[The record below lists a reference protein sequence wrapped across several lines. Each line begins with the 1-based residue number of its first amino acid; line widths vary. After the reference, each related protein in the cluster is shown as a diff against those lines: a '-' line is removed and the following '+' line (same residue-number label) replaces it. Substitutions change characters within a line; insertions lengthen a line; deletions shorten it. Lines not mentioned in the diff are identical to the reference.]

1 MYEVYKAKSIL
12 NVHKHC
18 DGGWFW
24 SKYSASPYTGC
35 EYGCTYCFARE
46 AKYNPYKTKNQ
57 STLIPMTTQDE
68 FSEHIKIKQ
77 NAPELLSKQLSKKPK
92 DLIDLDSHQPV
103 DTRYEYARGMLEVC
117 YNLGFPVFVNEKSPL
132 LLRDIDILKKIS
144 KATYLNVGWS
154 IIGTENDTVKAAFEP
169 KSPPF
174 EARFEAMQRLSEQ
187 GIFTGT
193 IFMPILPFICDTE
206 DHIEKVVKKTRE
218 SGGKY
223 VLEGG
228 LSLMNQCKTY
238 FYKALSAYDSSL
250 IPKYDELYS
259 NPKLMAEELSRIH
272 KIVLEKCQK
281 EGLTP
286 YIPRPMTIYPKEQ
299 QTNRRIA
306 EKFYLEA
313 RELQLSGADNFRVW
327 AYRKAAWALDEVDR
341 DVEEIFQRQGIDGLQ
356 EIEGVG
362 RSLATKIVA
371 YIEEKNTLTY

>member
-35 EYGCTYCFARE
+35 EYGCTYCYARE
-46 AKYNPYKTKNQ
+46 AKYNPYKTQSQ
-57 STLIPMTTQDE
+57 STLVPMQDE

-77 NAPELLSKQLSKKPK
+77 NASELLLKQLSKQPK

-103 DTRYEYARGMLEVC
+103 DAKYGFARKMLEEC
-117 YNLGFPVFVNEKSPL
+117 YDLGFPVFVNEKSPL
-132 LLRDIDILKKIS
+132 LLRDIDVLEKIS

-154 IIGTENDTVKAAFEP
+154 IIGTKEDTVKAAFEP
-169 KSPPF
+169 ESPPF
-174 EARFEAMQRLSEQ
+174 EARFQAMQKLSER
-187 GIFTGT
+187 GIYTGT
-193 IFMPILPFICDTE
+193 VFMPILPFIYDTE

-228 LSLMNQCKTY
+228 LSLMNQCKTF

-259 NPKLMAEELSRIH
+259 NSKLMAEELARIH
-272 KIVLEKCQK
+272 KLVLENCQ
-281 EGLTP
+281 EQGLTP
-286 YIPRPMTIYPKEQ
+286 YIPRPITIYPKEQ
-299 QTNRRIA
+299 QTNRKIA

-313 RELQLSGADNFRVW
+313 RELQFSGADNFRVW
-327 AYRKAAWALDEVDR
+327 AYRKAAWALDDLDR
-341 DVEEIFQRQGIDGLQ
+341 KVEDIYHEKGL
-356 EIEGVG
+356 EGLKAISGVG
-362 RSLATKIVA
+362 ESLAKKIVA
-371 YIEEKNTLTY
+371 FIVGTKSAI

>member
-1 MYEVYKAKSIL
+1 LYEVYKAKSIL

-35 EYGCTYCFARE
+35 EYGCTYCYARE
-46 AKYNPYKTKNQ
+46 VKYNPYKKQSQ
-57 STLIPMTTQDE
+57 STLIPMKDE

-77 NAPELLSKQLSKKPK
+77 NAPELLTKQLSKQPK

-103 DTRYEYARGMLEVC
+103 DSKYEYARKMLEVC
-117 YNLGFPVFVNEKSPL
+117 YDLGFSVFVNEKSPL
-132 LLRDIDILKKIS
+132 LLRDIDVLEKIS

-154 IIGTENDTVKAAFEP
+154 IIGTQDDAVKSVFEP
-169 KSPPF
+169 NSPPF
-174 EARFEAMQRLSEQ
+174 ESRFQAMQKLATR
-187 GIFTGT
+187 GIYTGT
-193 IFMPILPFICDTE
+193 IFMPILPFIYDTE

-238 FYKALSAYDSSL
+238 FYRALSAYDSSL
-250 IPKYDELYS
+250 IAKYDELYS
-259 NPKLMAEELSRIH
+259 NPKLMAEELARIH
-272 KIVLEKCQK
+272 KIVLENCQK

-286 YIPRPMTIYPKEQ
+286 YIPRPITIYPKEQ
-299 QTNRRIA
+299 QTNRSVA

-313 RELQLSGADNFRVW
+313 RELQLSGADNFRAW
-327 AYRKAAWALDEVDR
+327 AYRKAARALDDLDR
-341 DVEEIFQRQGIDGLQ
+341 NVEDIYQEKGL
-356 EIEGVG
+356 EGLKAISGVG
-362 RSLATKIVA
+362 ESLAKKIASFIVDTKSTA
-371 YIEEKNTLTY
+371 

>member
-35 EYGCTYCFARE
+35 EYGCTYCYARE
-46 AKYNPYKTKNQ
+46 AKYNPYKTQSQ
-57 STLIPMTTQDE
+57 STLVPMQDE

-77 NAPELLSKQLSKKPK
+77 NASELLLKQLSKQPK

-103 DTRYEYARGMLEVC
+103 DAKYGFARKMLEVC
-117 YNLGFPVFVNEKSPL
+117 YDLGFPVFVNEKSPL
-132 LLRDIDILKKIS
+132 LLRDIDVLEKIS

-154 IIGTENDTVKAAFEP
+154 IIGTQDDAVKSVFEP
-169 KSPPF
+169 NSPPF
-174 EARFEAMQRLSEQ
+174 ESRFQAMQKLATR
-187 GIFTGT
+187 GIYTGT
-193 IFMPILPFICDTE
+193 IFMPILPFIYDTR

-238 FYKALSAYDSSL
+238 FYKALSAYDSNL

-259 NPKLMAEELSRIH
+259 NPKLMTQELARIH
-272 KIVLEKCQK
+272 KVLLGNCQK
-281 EGLTP
+281 QGLTP
-286 YIPRPMTIYPKEQ
+286 YIPRPITIYPKEQ

-306 EKFYLEA
+306 AKFYLEA

-327 AYRKAAWALDEVDR
+327 AYRKAAWALDDLDR
-341 DVEEIFQRQGIDGLQ
+341 NVEDIYHEKGL
-356 EIEGVG
+356 EGLKTISGVG
-362 RSLATKIVA
+362 ESLAKKIAAFIVDTKSA
-371 YIEEKNTLTY
+371 T

>member
-1 MYEVYKAKSIL
+1 LYEVYKAKSIL

-35 EYGCTYCFARE
+35 EYGCTYCYARE
-46 AKYNPYKTKNQ
+46 VKYNPYKKQSQ
-57 STLIPMTTQDE
+57 STLIPMKDE

-77 NAPELLSKQLSKKPK
+77 NAPELLTKQLSKQPK

-103 DTRYEYARGMLEVC
+103 DSKYEYARKMLEVC
-117 YNLGFPVFVNEKSPL
+117 YDLGFSVFVNEKSPL
-132 LLRDIDILKKIS
+132 LLRDIDVLEKIS

-154 IIGTENDTVKAAFEP
+154 IIGTQDDAVKSVFEP
-169 KSPPF
+169 NSPPF
-174 EARFEAMQRLSEQ
+174 ESRFQAMQKLATR
-187 GIFTGT
+187 GIYTGT
-193 IFMPILPFICDTE
+193 IFMPILPFIYDTE

-238 FYKALSAYDSSL
+238 FYRALSAYDSSL
-250 IPKYDELYS
+250 IAKYDELYC
-259 NPKLMAEELSRIH
+259 NPKLMAEELARIH
-272 KIVLEKCQK
+272 KIVLENCQK

-286 YIPRPMTIYPKEQ
+286 YIPRPITIYPKEQ
-299 QTNRRIA
+299 QTNRSVA

-313 RELQLSGADNFRVW
+313 RELQLSGADNFRAW
-327 AYRKAAWALDEVDR
+327 AYRKAARALDDLDR
-341 DVEEIFQRQGIDGLQ
+341 NVEDIYQEKGL
-356 EIEGVG
+356 EGLKAISGVG
-362 RSLATKIVA
+362 ESLAKKIASFIVDTKSTA
-371 YIEEKNTLTY
+371 